1 MIGSTAAARGGGE
14 AGRAPRPTGGRE
26 KEGQPLTGGAWS
38 PTLDRHVAER
48 WSQAEVLVSG
58 GLCVLVQEAAAAKEE
73 VLKLQKHIR
82 AVLWQ
87 EEGKGHTATC
97 PL

>member
-1 MIGSTAAARGGGE
+1 VC
-14 AGRAPRPTGGRE
+14 P
-26 KEGQPLTGGAWS
+26 
-38 PTLDRHVAER
+38 
-48 WSQAEVLVSG
+48 
-58 GLCVLVQEAAAAKEE
+58 CVQEAAAAKEE

-87 EEGKGHTATC
+87 EEGKGHQATC